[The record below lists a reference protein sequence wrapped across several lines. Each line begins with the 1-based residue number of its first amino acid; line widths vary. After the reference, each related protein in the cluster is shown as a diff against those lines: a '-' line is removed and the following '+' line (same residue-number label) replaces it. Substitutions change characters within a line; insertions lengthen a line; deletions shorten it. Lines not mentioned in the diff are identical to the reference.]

1 MLMVQTLC
9 CRHALR
15 RGGRVFFTDINEEEG
30 RAARADMEAD
40 TGASVGFCVQVRL
53 VQGDACVS

>member
-1 MLMVQTLC
+1 MLR

-15 RGGRVFFTDINEEEG
+15 RGGRVFFTDISEEEG